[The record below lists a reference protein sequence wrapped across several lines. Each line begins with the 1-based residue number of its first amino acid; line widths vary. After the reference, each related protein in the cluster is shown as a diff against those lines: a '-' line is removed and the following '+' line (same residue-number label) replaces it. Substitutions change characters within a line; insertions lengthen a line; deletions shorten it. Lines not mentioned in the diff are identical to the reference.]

1 MWEEVDCVQ
10 RNGRIIEYIV
20 IISNN
25 SNTYNLTSTERYITV
40 NDLVLGGIYNISVA
54 AVNSIGS
61 GPFNHLN
68 IIILTSTDSCICSTS
83 NISSTSS
90 IITGLS
96 ILVGIL
102 IITQLA
108 SGIAIVLL
116 IINSRKYV
124 NCVFNV
130 IYFNKRCKCN
140 GKSNNERYSSIN
152 LKYYVYTNRS
162 SDDDITMQVC
172 EPYALHKST
181 ERECQPSAVC

>member
-1 MWEEVDCVQ
+1 MWKEIDCVQ

-25 SNTYNLTSTERYITV
+25 SNTYNLTSTDRYITV

-54 AVNSIGS
+54 AVNYIGS

-68 IIILTSTDSCICSTS
+68 IILTSTDSCTS
-83 NISSTSS
+83 DLSSTS
-90 IITGLS
+90 TGLG
-96 ILVGIL
+96 IIVGIL

-124 NCVFNV
+124 QLCTLMLFILTKGVHV
-130 IYFNKRCKCN
+130 MD
-140 GKSNNERYSSIN
+140 
-152 LKYYVYTNRS
+152 LKA
-162 SDDDITMQVC
+162 TMKGIVQ
-172 EPYALHKST
+172 LI
-181 ERECQPSAVC
+181 